1 MKRTRICDL
10 LRIEHPIIQ
19 GGMLWLANAELLV
32 GLIREIIPA
41 VMVVRRLVEEY
52 EEILKK
58 FV

>member
-19 GGMLWLANAELLV
+19 GGMLGLANAELSV

-41 VMVVRRLVEEY
+41 AMVVRRLVEEY

>member
-1 MKRTRICDL
+1 
-10 LRIEHPIIQ
+10 
-19 GGMLWLANAELLV
+19 MLWLANAELSV

-41 VMVVRRLVEEY
+41 AMVVRRLVEEY